1 MHAGRGGRRNAPE
14 VEDANG
20 AISRN
25 GGEDTDPAPG
35 DVMHFPIVGDQLCVN
50 HSHLQPAEANLN
62 AYCCV
67 RLSVEWCVV
76 LDLMTG
82 ALSVG
87 RGLSSTACLRLL
99 ALLIPKAKFK
109 LLHVAEI
116 RQQIEVIKVSIDPH
130 NLGLVMWTCDSQM
143 WAEEVRGEQ
152 EGVGGWGERRGDVH
166 LYIPNGARGVDA
178 GCAQALGVRLVPVEG
193 CERRTELAVLVLHLS
208 QAASNKNCHLK
219 ESCCFPSYCP

>member
-1 MHAGRGGRRNAPE
+1 MPSCKLQRNKPQTTYCGHLNCASSAGLHAGRGGRRNAPE

-143 WAEEVRGEQ
+143 WAEEVRG
-152 EGVGGWGERRGDVH
+152 GAGGGGWVGGTQGGRAPLYPKWCTWCRCWMCPSAWGPSRSSRRM
-166 LYIPNGARGVDA
+166 
-178 GCAQALGVRLVPVEG
+178 
-193 CERRTELAVLVLHLS
+193 
-208 QAASNKNCHLK
+208 
-219 ESCCFPSYCP
+219 